1 MIFIAAFQS
10 LYLKECFIKSLK
22 KKTKHFFKKEKY
34 QSENLKEKQK
44 QEGKNL

>member
-1 MIFIAAFQS
+1 MFYKI
-10 LYLKECFIKSLK
+10 IKKK
-22 KKTKHFFKKEKY
+22 KKTLFFFKKEKY